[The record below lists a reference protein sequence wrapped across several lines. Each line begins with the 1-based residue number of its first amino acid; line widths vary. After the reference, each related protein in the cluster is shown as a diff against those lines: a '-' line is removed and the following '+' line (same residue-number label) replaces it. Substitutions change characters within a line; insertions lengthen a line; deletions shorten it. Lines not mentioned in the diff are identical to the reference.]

1 MLKILELCYFRAVVA
16 VLLSCKEEKTCTAF
30 YLSKLLL
37 FVYFFFVI
45 RGSCIAVLVK
55 TARKAPHVMS
65 LASVVTICGY
75 NQAVNLD
82 KETQTED

>member
-16 VLLSCKEEKTCTAF
+16 VLLSSKEEKTCTVF

-37 FVYFFFVI
+37 FVYFFVI

-55 TARKAPHVMS
+55 TAKKAPHVMS

>member
-1 MLKILELCYFRAVVA
+1 MHCILFEQPFIIC
-16 VLLSCKEEKTCTAF
+16 VL
-30 YLSKLLL
+30 
-37 FVYFFFVI
+37 FFVI

>member
-1 MLKILELCYFRAVVA
+1 MLIILELCYFRAVVS
-16 VLLSCKEEKTCTAF
+16 VLLSCKEEKTCNAF

-37 FVYFFFVI
+37 FVYFFVI

-55 TARKAPHVMS
+55 TAKKTPHVMS

>member
-1 MLKILELCYFRAVVA
+1 MLKILELFYFRAVVSL
-16 VLLSCKEEKTCTAF
+16 LLSCKEEKTCNAF

-37 FVYFFFVI
+37 FVYFFLLL
-45 RGSCIAVLVK
+45 GAVALLLVK